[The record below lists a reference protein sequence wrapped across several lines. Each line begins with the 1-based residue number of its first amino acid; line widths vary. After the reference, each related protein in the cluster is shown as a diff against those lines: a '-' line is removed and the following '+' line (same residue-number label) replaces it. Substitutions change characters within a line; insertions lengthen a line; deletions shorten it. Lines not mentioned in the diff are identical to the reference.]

1 MGQLSNK
8 AIMAININRLLA
20 LKGERASDLS
30 RAIGAPYSTVAE
42 WVNGRAYPRIDKIE
56 AMAAHFGVDKSD
68 LIEEYVPRFPFLR
81 KQEIGRFLEELNGMS
96 YDDLTDVLQVMTKYL
111 NADDKTKRM
120 VRMLLDLEA
129 LNG

>member
-8 AIMAININRLLA
+8 SIVAMNIKRHLR

-30 RAIGAPYSTVAE
+30 RAIDTPYSTVAE

-68 LIEEYVPRFPFLR
+68 LIEEYVPHFPFLR

-96 YDDLTDVLQVMTKYL
+96 YDELTAVLQVMTKYV

-120 VRMLLDLEA
+120 VRMLLDLEDDH
-129 LNG
+129 G

>member
-8 AIMAININRLLA
+8 AIMAININRLLR

-30 RAIGAPYSTVAE
+30 RAINTPYSTVAE
-42 WVNGRAYPRIDKIE
+42 WVNGRAYPRIDSIE

-68 LIEEYVPRFPFLR
+68 LIEEYVPRFPALR
-81 KQEIGRFLEELNGMS
+81 KQEISRFLEELNGMS

-120 VRMLLDLEA
+120 VQMLLDLEDDH
-129 LNG
+129 G

>member
-8 AIMAININRLLA
+8 TIMALNIKRLLR
-20 LKGERASDLS
+20 LKGERTSDLS
-30 RAIGAPYSTVAE
+30 RAINTPYTTVAE

-68 LIEEYVPRFPFLR
+68 LIEEYVPRFPILR
-81 KQEIGRFLEELNGMS
+81 KQEIGRFLEDLNGMS
-96 YDDLTDVLQVMTKYL
+96 YDELTAVLQIMTKYV

-120 VRMLLDLEA
+120 VRMLLDLE
-129 LNG
+129 GDHG

>member
-8 AIMAININRLLA
+8 AIMAININRLLR

-42 WVNGRAYPRIDKIE
+42 WVNGRAYPRIDSIE

-68 LIEEYVPRFPFLR
+68 LIEEYVPRFPVLR
-81 KQEIGRFLEELNGMS
+81 KQEISRFLEELNGMS

-120 VRMLLDLEA
+120 VRMLLDLEDDH
-129 LNG
+129 G

>member
-8 AIMAININRLLA
+8 AIMAININRLLR

-30 RAIGAPYSTVAE
+30 RAIDTPYSTVAE
-42 WVNGRAYPRIDKIE
+42 WVNGRAYPRIDSIE

-68 LIEEYVPRFPFLR
+68 LIEEYVPRFPVLR
-81 KQEIGRFLEELNGMS
+81 KQEISRFLEDLNGMS
-96 YDDLTDVLQVMTKYL
+96 YDDLTAVLQVMTKFV

-120 VRMLLDLEA
+120 VRMLLDLEDDH
-129 LNG
+129 G

>member
-8 AIMAININRLLA
+8 AIMAININRLLR

-30 RAIGAPYSTVAE
+30 RAINTPYSTVAE
-42 WVNGRAYPRIDKIE
+42 WVTGRAYPRIDSIE
-56 AMAAHFGVDKSD
+56 AMAAHFGVDKPD
-68 LIEEYVPRFPFLR
+68 LIEEYVPRFPALR
-81 KQEIGRFLEELNGMS
+81 KQEISRFLEELNGMS

-120 VRMLLDLEA
+120 VQMLLDLEDDH
-129 LNG
+129 G